1 MWHGLIGRGIL
12 QYFPQI
18 IAQLR
23 SVTWGSGERSLDS
36 PDPVWDGPQ
45 TEQRRNQRAPRFC
58 STLEAEDK
66 AVKDCLGVSK
76 KRAKNSYE
84 SQSLG

>member
-1 MWHGLIGRGIL
+1 VGR
-12 QYFPQI
+12 
-18 IAQLR
+18 
-23 SVTWGSGERSLDS
+23 GERSLES

-76 KRAKNSYE
+76 SAPRICTRVNPFDDKCSSR
-84 SQSLG
+84 